1 MQTPATARLT
11 QAQRVALRM
20 FMERKTAKQIALE
33 LGITPKA
40 VELRLKG
47 ARDAFGVATSAE
59 AARLLATVDQQQQ
72 PTYRETL
79 GGTTEVA
86 DTASLMVPPPIDST
100 IGHVG
105 ARSDRK
111 VLSEARIAFAHEHGR
126 WLEDFEWP
134 FPSRGDKRNDLSF
147 GARLLW
153 PIQAIFAIGVS
164 IGTLVIC
171 GSLLALAGTAVF
183 RLLR

>member
-1 MQTPATARLT
+1 MHTPATARLT

-59 AARLLATVDQQQQ
+59 AARLLAALDQQQQ
-72 PTYRETL
+72 PQSYRETL
-79 GGTTEVA
+79 GGSTEVA
-86 DTASLMVPPPIDST
+86 EAASLMVPAPIDN
-100 IGHVG
+100 GHVG
-105 ARSDRK
+105 AAGDRK
-111 VLSEARIAFAHEHGR
+111 VLSEARTTFAHEPAR

-134 FPSRGDKRNDLSF
+134 FPSKGDKRNDLSF

-153 PIQAIFAIGVS
+153 PILAIFAIGVS